1 MEIAK
6 TPDIFILFQETAL
19 KHGADA
25 PDGAA
30 GGLAGCGKVVLTGNW
45 FDTRFFAISR
55 EVKHNVYVKQFI
67 AVLIWPR
74 REKIALCDVLWR
86 T

>member
-30 GGLAGCGKVVLTGNW
+30 GVLAGCGKVVLTGN
-45 FDTRFFAISR
+45 
-55 EVKHNVYVKQFI
+55 
-67 AVLIWPR
+67 
-74 REKIALCDVLWR
+74 
-86 T
+86 